1 MARYYVKY
9 GESLGKIIFGT
20 RKFFQRKFAA
30 TRELLAA
37 KRRGQANSLRIVPK
51 ITSLALIRKNNMS
64 RIGKKPILIPENV
77 EIKIENQKVKI
88 LGPKGELEREIR
100 PEIRVELKEGKI
112 FVLPKIETKKT
123 KAFWGLTRTLL
134 ANAIEGVTCGFEKK
148 LQIEG
153 LGFRA
158 NLEEDNLV
166 LKVGF
171 TNPIKLKTPEGI
183 RFSIEKNII
192 TVSGID
198 KELVGKTAAK
208 IRKVKPP
215 EPYKGKGIRYLGE
228 VVRKKVGKK
237 VAATTK

>member
-1 MARYYVKY
+1 
-9 GESLGKIIFGT
+9 
-20 RKFFQRKFAA
+20 
-30 TRELLAA
+30 
-37 KRRGQANSLRIVPK
+37 
-51 ITSLALIRKNNMS
+51 MS

-77 EIKIENQKVKI
+77 EVKIEGQKVIVK
-88 LGPKGELEREIR
+88 GPKGELSKEIR
-100 PEIRVELKEGKI
+100 PEIKVEIKDYNPPSTLPTKGEAPRKI
-112 FVLPKIETKKT
+112 LVSPQRETKQT

-134 ANAIEGVTCGFEKK
+134 ANAIEGVTVGFEKK

-198 KELVGKTAAK
+198 KELVGQVAAK